1 MEKIEDLTK
10 KNKSDFMTLSN
21 QSVKIYIDKETGEE
35 LSVCVSI
42 ATTKDNN
49 FHKVWLEDYA
59 KIMAELG
66 GAKITVFSHIVKNIN
81 PISNE
86 FGGTNREIAEDTGVS
101 LSIVNQTIQDLIR
114 MGFMNKKRVAC
125 YVINPNILLKGT
137 HGKRMGLLRIYQ
149 SNE

>member
-1 MEKIEDLTK
+1 
-10 KNKSDFMTLSN
+10 
-21 QSVKIYIDKETGEE
+21 
-35 LSVCVSI
+35 
-42 ATTKDNN
+42 
-49 FHKVWLEDYA
+49 
-59 KIMAELG
+59 MAELG